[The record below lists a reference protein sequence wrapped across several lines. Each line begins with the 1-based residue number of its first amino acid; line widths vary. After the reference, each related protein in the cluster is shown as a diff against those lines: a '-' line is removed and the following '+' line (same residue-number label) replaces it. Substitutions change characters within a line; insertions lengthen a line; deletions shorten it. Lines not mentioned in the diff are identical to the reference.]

1 MHEQSA
7 TRVEDASANC
17 SSALLHVLGSRAA
30 DGAGAPPAPLLP
42 TQSPRPLRAAKAPD
56 EEQSHLAPPPRQRQ
70 FRRHETCPTF
80 QLQWGGAE
88 NNLSG
93 QSPAPRYNK
102 AQRQNSSR
110 SMGPVGAHAIKR
122 WRSLETSRMSKS
134 TPRNS
139 RDRGAG
145 CRPPSPPRGLR
156 AAGGGGSSGTPADE
170 DTSPLM
176 RLLSP
181 QHRLPSALLQPPPS
195 PAHCSPAGSKSGS
208 PNQSQVFR
216 PSAIGDV
223 RRELRALGD
232 RVGAIDARL
241 NDVLALLRQLHDTQQ
256 AAPVW
261 PFGAAFAAASQPAAE
276 RASAASPV
284 NGSGRLLSVDS
295 SASQRMSRT
304 STDTSL
310 SSATILYVDDEDVD
324 EAPSALSSANT

>member
-1 MHEQSA
+1 M
-7 TRVEDASANC
+7 
-17 SSALLHVLGSRAA
+17 
-30 DGAGAPPAPLLP
+30 
-42 TQSPRPLRAAKAPD
+42 
-56 EEQSHLAPPPRQRQ
+56 APPPRQRP

-80 QLQWGGAE
+80 QSQWGGGGVD

-102 AQRQNSSR
+102 AHRQNSSR
-110 SMGPVGAHAIKR
+110 SMVGAHAIKR

-139 RDRGAG
+139 RDRLAG
-145 CRPPSPPRGLR
+145 CRPPSPPRGSS
-156 AAGGGGSSGTPADE
+156 AAGGGGGGAPADE
-170 DTSPLM
+170 DASPLA
-176 RLLSP
+176 RLISP
-181 QHRLPSALLQPPPS
+181 QPRLPNALLQPPPS
-195 PAHCSPAGSKSGS
+195 PARCSPAGSKSGS
-208 PNQSQVFR
+208 PNQSQVLR

-241 NDVLALLRQLHDTQQ
+241 NDVLALLRQLHDMQQ

-261 PFGAAFAAASQPAAE
+261 PFALPSQPAAE
-276 RASAASPV
+276 RASAAALV
-284 NGSGRLLSVDS
+284 NGGGSGRLLSVDF

-304 STDTSL
+304 PTDTSL

-324 EAPSALSSANT
+324 DAPAAPAPSALSSANT